1 MVDFEEEAKE
11 KNVIKLNERFIFR
24 KILTQ
29 NVLCKKKEENEK
41 SCERLCETIQIHSKE
56 KAYQPHKCKTIH
68 SQKKKTLIL

>member
-1 MVDFEEEAKE
+1 MILKKKKKQE

-41 SCERLCETIQIHSKE
+41 SCERLCDIQIHSKKE
-56 KAYQPHKCKTIH
+56 AYQTTQINAKQYILKTP
-68 SQKKKTLIL
+68 KKIT